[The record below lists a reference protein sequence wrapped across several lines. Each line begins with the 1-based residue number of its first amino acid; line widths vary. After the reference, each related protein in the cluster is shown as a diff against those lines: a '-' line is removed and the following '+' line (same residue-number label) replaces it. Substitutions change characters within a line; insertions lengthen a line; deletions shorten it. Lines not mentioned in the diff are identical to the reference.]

1 MIATIR
7 CDATAAWQALRE
19 HHTSAGRAFDLRTA
33 FASDA
38 GRYEAFALEAPEAFA
53 DLSKNL
59 WDSRTR
65 DLLLELAHQCGVA
78 REVRAVGFEARRG
91 NCCGVLGATFRGGVE
106 RYAVQH
112 QAAHARGM
120 SLCERQRHAR
130 AGVVAG
136 DHGGGDPERVEHAG
150 EVVGVVLQRGR
161 SVRRR

>member
-19 HHTSAGRAFDLRTA
+19 HYTSAGRAFDLRTA

-38 GRYEAFALEAPEAFA
+38 GRYEAFALEAPEVFA

-78 REVRAVGFEARRG
+78 HWRDAMVAGAPINSTEGRAVLHTALRAPRG
-91 NCCGVLGATFRGGVE
+91 AGPHSQDVHEVLATPCAG
-106 RYAVQH
+106 
-112 QAAHARGM
+112 
-120 SLCERQRHAR
+120 QR
-130 AGVVAG
+130 
-136 DHGGGDPERVEHAG
+136 
-150 EVVGVVLQRGR
+150 VLR
-161 SVRRR
+161 SN